1 MSSNE
6 IYIAKV
12 ADRYMSFTLEYKSN
26 PHKSCVEVIV
36 GAHSLDSYNGAVDLS
51 FEDLTS
57 AVSYFRSLGDKSCVR
72 YELILGY
79 RIKV

>member
-12 ADRYMSFTLEYKSN
+12 AGRHMSFTLEYRSN
-26 PHKSCVEVIV
+26 PYKNYVDVIV

-51 FEDLTS
+51 FEDLPS
-57 AVSYFRSLGDKSCVR
+57 AVSYFRSLGDKGCIR

-79 RIKV
+79 RIKD